1 MRLRIISGILKGRFI
16 DVPRKFSAQPMG
28 ERVRSALFNSLTG
41 ELEGTSV
48 LDAFGGSGACGLE
61 AFSRGADNVLILEKD
76 RSVYRYLNK
85 NFKKLNL
92 IEDSRI
98 HASKAPAQ
106 NYLKANPKLQFN
118 VIICDPPYDLA
129 EKAAIPLS
137 GLQDSDLVKTLNL
150 ISSKLKKDGT
160 LILSW
165 PEKVELPEL
174 AGLSLVKSKNYAGAK
189 LAWYS

>member
-1 MRLRIISGILKGRFI
+1 MIWRR
-16 DVPRKFSAQPMG
+16 
-28 ERVRSALFNSLTG
+28 
-41 ELEGTSV
+41 
-48 LDAFGGSGACGLE
+48 
-61 AFSRGADNVLILEKD
+61 
-76 RSVYRYLNK
+76 
-85 NFKKLNL
+85 
-92 IEDSRI
+92 
-98 HASKAPAQ
+98 
-106 NYLKANPKLQFN
+106 
-118 VIICDPPYDLA
+118 
-129 EKAAIPLS
+129 KAAIPLS